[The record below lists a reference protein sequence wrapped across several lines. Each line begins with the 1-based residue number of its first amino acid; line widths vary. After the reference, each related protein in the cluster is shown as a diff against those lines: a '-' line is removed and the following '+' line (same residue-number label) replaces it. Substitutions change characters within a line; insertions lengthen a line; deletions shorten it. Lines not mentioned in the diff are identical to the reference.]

1 MGLFYLQSEAIYL
14 IYFNLMSN
22 PLIYNGNP
30 GPISGSTPFGFYDN
44 DTEYQNDGPKVANYC
59 ARKLG
64 YPVLDVELQDLNIYA
79 CFEEA
84 VSVYAEELYQLKIKD
99 NYLTLEGQPT
109 SSLLNNTVVSPNL
122 TNLLNISETY
132 SQPAG
137 VGGFVSWKSGSLLL
151 TASVQNYDLYDWAVN
166 TQGMNPND
174 RIVIQRVMYQAPPAL
189 YQYGYGSYYPQLGG
203 AGAWPGNWGGY
214 GFAGWGGV
222 GNGATYYPVF
232 WTISMLQEVEMQNM
246 VNLPAWT
253 FELIG
258 TNLRLMPIPTQNG
271 GRVSLQYAFQSDL
284 MSLTENSPYGNNQG
298 LVANASMAPYGL
310 ITYSDLNQPAKQW
323 TKEYTAALTSELL
336 GLIRGKYQVVQIPGA
351 ETTLN
356 FADLIAR
363 GQKMQQD
370 LREKLRLD
378 LEDMSRQKQLERK
391 QSENDSLKD
400 TLVNIPIPMFIG

>member
-1 MGLFYLQSEAIYL
+1 MANPTIYDG
-14 IYFNLMSN
+14 S
-22 PLIYNGNP
+22 P

-64 YPVLDVELQDLNIYA
+64 YPVLDVELNDLNIYA

-84 VSVYAEELYQLKIKD
+84 VSIYAEELYQLKIKD

-122 TNLLNISETY
+122 TNLINISETY
-132 SQPAG
+132 GQVAG
-137 VGGFVSWKSGSLLL
+137 VGGFVSWKSGSIEMI
-151 TASVQNYDLYDWAVN
+151 AGQQNYDLYDWAVN
-166 TQGMNPND
+166 TQGMATTD
-174 RIVIQRVMYQAPPAL
+174 RLVVQRVMYQAPPAL
-189 YQYGYGSYYPQLGG
+189 YGYGYGSYYPQLGG
-203 AGAWPGNWGGY
+203 SGAWPGDWGGY
-214 GFAGWGGV
+214 GVGGGGGAGNSV
-222 GNGATYYPVF
+222 TYYPVF
-232 WTISMLQEVEMQNM
+232 WTIAMIQELEMSNQ
-246 VNLPAWT
+246 VRLPAWS

-258 TNLRLMPIPTQNG
+258 TNLRMMPVPLYG
-271 GRVSLQYAFQSDL
+271 GRNVSIQYCFQSDL
-284 MSLTENSPYGNNQG
+284 MSLTENSPYGGNQG

-336 GLIRGKYQVVQIPGA
+336 GLVRGKYQVVQIPGA

-356 FADLIAR
+356 FADLITR
-363 GQKMQQD
+363 GQARQTQ
-370 LREKLRLD
+370 LREILRAD

-400 TLVNIPIPMFIG
+400 TLINIPIPIFIG

>member
-1 MGLFYLQSEAIYL
+1 MANPTIYD
-14 IYFNLMSN
+14 
-22 PLIYNGNP
+22 GNP

-44 DTEYQNDGPKVANYC
+44 DTDYQNDGPKVANYC

-64 YPVLDVELQDLNIYA
+64 YPVLDVELNDLNIYA

-122 TNLLNISETY
+122 TNLINISETY
-132 SQPAG
+132 GQPAG

-151 TASVQNYDLYDWAVN
+151 TSSVQNYDLYEWAVN
-166 TQGMNPND
+166 TQGMASTD
-174 RIVIQRVMYQAPPAL
+174 RLVVQRVMYQAPPAL

-203 AGAWPGNWGGY
+203 VGAWPGSWGGAGYGGY
-214 GFAGWGGV
+214 GGA
-222 GNGATYYPVF
+222 NAATYYPVF
-232 WTISMLQEVEMQNM
+232 WTIQRIQEAEMQNT

-258 TNLRLMPIPTQNG
+258 TNLRVFPIPTGAG
-271 GRVSLQYAFQSDL
+271 GRISLQYAFQSDL
-284 MSLTENSPYGNNQG
+284 MSLTENSPYGDNQG

-336 GLIRGKYQVVQIPGA
+336 GLVRGKYTVVNIPGA

-356 FADLIAR
+356 FADLISR
-363 GQKMQQD
+363 GQAMQKE
-370 LREKLRLD
+370 LREKLRID
-378 LEDMSRQKQLERK
+378 LEDMSRSKQLQRK
-391 QSENDSLKD
+391 ESENNSLEN
-400 TLVNIPIPMFIG
+400 TLSNIPLFVYVG

>member
-1 MGLFYLQSEAIYL
+1 MANPTIYDG
-14 IYFNLMSN
+14 S
-22 PLIYNGNP
+22 P

-64 YPVLDVELQDLNIYA
+64 YPVLDVELNDLNIYA

-84 VSVYAEELYQLKIKD
+84 VSIYAEELYQLKIKD

-122 TNLLNISETY
+122 TNLVNIAETY
-132 SQPAG
+132 GQVAG
-137 VGGFVSWKSGSLLL
+137 VGGFVSWKSGSLEL

-166 TQGMNPND
+166 TQGMAPTD
-174 RIVIQRVMYQAPPAL
+174 RIIVQRVMYQAPPAL

-203 AGAWPGNWGGY
+203 AGAWPGAWGGY
-214 GFAGWGGV
+214 GAGGYGGSNAV
-222 GNGATYYPVF
+222 TYYPVF
-232 WTISMLQEVEMQNM
+232 WTIQRIQEAEMQNT

-258 TNLRLMPIPTQNG
+258 TNLRLMPIPRGQYG
-271 GRVSLQYAFQSDL
+271 CISIQYAFQSDL
-284 MSLTENSPYGNNQG
+284 MSLTENSPYGDNQG
-298 LVANASMAPYGL
+298 LVANPSMAPYGL

-336 GLIRGKYQVVQIPGA
+336 GLIRGKYTVVNIPGA

-356 FADLIAR
+356 FNDLITR
-363 GQKMQQD
+363 GKEAQIA

-391 QSENDSLKD
+391 QSENDSLES
-400 TLVNIPIPMFIG
+400 TLTNIPLMVYVG

>member
-1 MGLFYLQSEAIYL
+1 MA
-14 IYFNLMSN
+14 N

-44 DTEYQNDGPKVANYC
+44 DTEYQQDGPKVANYC

-84 VSVYAEELYQLKIKD
+84 VSIYAEELYQLKIKD

-132 SQPAG
+132 GQPAG
-137 VGGFVSWKSGSLLL
+137 VGGFVSWKSGSLQL
-151 TASVQNYDLYDWAVN
+151 TASVQNYDLYDWAVR
-166 TQGMNPND
+166 TQGMDPND
-174 RIVIQRVMYQAPPAL
+174 RVVIQRVMYQAPPAL

-214 GFAGWGGV
+214 GYGGWGGV
-222 GNGATYYPVF
+222 GNAVTYYPVF
-232 WTISMLQEVEMQNM
+232 WTISMIQEVEMQNT

-271 GRVSLQYAFQSDL
+271 GRISLQYAFQSDL
-284 MSLTENSPYGNNQG
+284 MSLTENSPYGDNQG
-298 LVANASMAPYGL
+298 LVANPSMAPYGL
-310 ITYSDLNQPAKQW
+310 ITYTDINQPGKQW
-323 TKEYTAALTSELL
+323 IKEYTAALTSELL

-356 FADLIAR
+356 FADLITR
-363 GQKMQQD
+363 GQTMQQT
-370 LREKLRLD
+370 LREKLRGD

-391 QSENDSLKD
+391 QSENESLSS
-400 TLVNIPIPMFIG
+400 TLVNIPIPVFIG

>member
-1 MGLFYLQSEAIYL
+1 MANPTIYD
-14 IYFNLMSN
+14 
-22 PLIYNGNP
+22 GNP

-44 DTEYQNDGPKVANYC
+44 DVDFQNDGPKVANYC

-64 YPVLDVELQDLNIYA
+64 YPVLDVELNDLNIYA

-122 TNLLNISETY
+122 TNLVNIAETY
-132 SQPAG
+132 GQVAG
-137 VGGFVSWKSGSLLL
+137 VGGFVSWKSGSVQL
-151 TASVQNYDLYDWAVN
+151 TASVQNYDLYEWAVN
-166 TQGMNPND
+166 TQGMASTD
-174 RIVIQRVMYQAPPAL
+174 RLVVQRVMYQAPPAL

-214 GFAGWGGV
+214 GYGGWGGV
-222 GNGATYYPVF
+222 GNAVTYYPVF
-232 WTISMLQEVEMQNM
+232 WTIQMLQEVEMQNT

-258 TNLRLMPIPTQNG
+258 TNLRVMPIPTGAG
-271 GRVSLQYAFQSDL
+271 GRISLQYAFQSDL
-284 MSLTENSPYGNNQG
+284 MSLTENSPYGDNQG

-323 TKEYTAALTSELL
+323 TKEFTAALTSELL
-336 GLIRGKYQVVQIPGA
+336 GLVRGKYTVVNIPGA

-356 FADLIAR
+356 FADLISR
-363 GQKMQQD
+363 GQAMQKE

-391 QSENDSLKD
+391 ESENNSLES
-400 TLVNIPIPMFIG
+400 TLTNIPLLVYVG

>member
-1 MGLFYLQSEAIYL
+1 MANPTIYD
-14 IYFNLMSN
+14 
-22 PLIYNGNP
+22 GNP

-44 DTEYQNDGPKVANYC
+44 DTEFQSDGPKVANYC

-64 YPVLDVELQDLNIYA
+64 YPVLDVEINDLNIYA

-84 VSVYAEELYQLKIKD
+84 VSIYAEELYQLKIKD

-122 TNLLNISETY
+122 TNLINISETY
-132 SQPAG
+132 GQPAG
-137 VGGFVSWKSGSLLL
+137 VGGFISWKSGSLEM
-151 TASVQNYDLYDWAVN
+151 TASQQNYDLYNWAVN
-166 TQGMNPND
+166 TQGMATTD
-174 RIVIQRVMYQAPPAL
+174 RLIVQRVMYQAPPAL
-189 YQYGYGSYYPQLGG
+189 YGYGYGAYYPQLGG
-203 AGAWPGNWGGY
+203 SGAWPGD
-214 GFAGWGGV
+214 WGGV
-222 GNGATYYPVF
+222 GGFAGGGAGNSVTYYPVF
-232 WTISMLQEVEMQNM
+232 WTIAQIQELEMSNQ
-246 VNLPAWT
+246 VRLPAFS

-258 TNLRLMPIPTQNG
+258 TNLRIMPIPVQG
-271 GRVSLQYAFQSDL
+271 GRNISIQYAFQSDL
-284 MSLTENSPYGNNQG
+284 MSLTENSPYGDNQG

-336 GLIRGKYQVVQIPGA
+336 GLIRGKYQQVQIPGA

-356 FADLIAR
+356 FADLISR
-363 GQKMQQD
+363 GQARQTQ
-370 LREKLRLD
+370 LREILRTD

-400 TLVNIPIPMFIG
+400 TLVNIPIPIFIG

>member
-1 MGLFYLQSEAIYL
+1 MA
-14 IYFNLMSN
+14 N
-22 PLIYNGNP
+22 PTIYNGNP

-44 DTEYQNDGPKVANYC
+44 DPEYQSDGPKVANYC

-84 VSVYAEELYQLKIKD
+84 VSIYAEELYQLKIKD
-99 NYLTLEGQPT
+99 NYITLEGQPT

-122 TNLLNISETY
+122 TNLINISETY
-132 SQPAG
+132 GQPAG

-151 TASVQNYDLYDWAVN
+151 TASVQNYDLYEWAVQ
-166 TQGMNPND
+166 TQGMDPSD
-174 RIVIQRVMYQAPPAL
+174 RVMVQRIMYQAPPAL

-203 AGAWPGNWGGY
+203 AGAWPSNWGGY

-222 GNGATYYPVF
+222 GNSVTYYPVF
-232 WTISMLQEVEMQNM
+232 WSIQMIQEIEMQNT

-258 TNLRLMPIPTQNG
+258 TNLRIMPVPVQT
-271 GRVSLQYAFQSDL
+271 GRNLSIQYCFQSDL
-284 MSLTENSPYGNNQG
+284 MSLTENSPYGDNQG
-298 LVANASMAPYGL
+298 LVANPSMAPYGL

-323 TKEYTAALTSELL
+323 IKEFTAALTSELL
-336 GLIRGKYQVVQIPGA
+336 GLIRGKYTVVNIPGA

-363 GQKMQQD
+363 GQKMQQE

-400 TLVNIPIPMFIG
+400 TLNNIPIPVFIG

>member
-1 MGLFYLQSEAIYL
+1 MANPTIYDG
-14 IYFNLMSN
+14 S
-22 PLIYNGNP
+22 P

-44 DTEYQNDGPKVANYC
+44 DIDYQNDGPKVANYC

-64 YPVLDVELQDLNIYA
+64 YPVLDVELNDLNIYA

-99 NYLTLEGQPT
+99 NYLSLEGQPT
-109 SSLLNNTVVSPNL
+109 SSLLNNTVISPNL
-122 TNLLNISETY
+122 TNLVNIAETY
-132 SQPAG
+132 GQVAG
-137 VGGFVSWKSGSLLL
+137 VGGFVSWKSGSLQL
-151 TASVQNYDLYDWAVN
+151 TASVQNYDLYNWAVN
-166 TQGMNPND
+166 TQGMDPGD
-174 RIVIQRVMYQAPPAL
+174 RIIIQRVMYQAPPAL
-189 YQYGYGSYYPQLGG
+189 YTYGYGSYYPQLGG
-203 AGAWPGNWGGY
+203 VGAWPGSWGGAGFGGY
-214 GFAGWGGV
+214 GGA
-222 GNGATYYPVF
+222 NAATYYPVF
-232 WTISMLQEVEMQNM
+232 WTIQRIQEAEMQNT

-258 TNLRLMPIPTQNG
+258 TNIRIFPIPTGEG
-271 GRVSLQYAFQSDL
+271 GRISLQYAFQSDL
-284 MSLTENSPYGNNQG
+284 MSLTENSPYGDNQG

-336 GLIRGKYQVVQIPGA
+336 GLVRGKYTVVNIPGA

-356 FADLIAR
+356 FADLISR
-363 GQKMQQD
+363 GQTMQKE

-391 QSENDSLKD
+391 ESENNSLES
-400 TLVNIPIPMFIG
+400 TLTNIPLMVYVG

>member
-1 MGLFYLQSEAIYL
+1 MANPIIYD
-14 IYFNLMSN
+14 
-22 PLIYNGNP
+22 GNP

-44 DTEYQNDGPKVANYC
+44 DLEYQADGPKVANYC

-84 VSVYAEELYQLKIKD
+84 VSIYAEELYQLKIKD
-99 NYLTLEGQPT
+99 NYITLEGQPT
-109 SSLLNNTVVSPNL
+109 SSLLNNTVISPNL
-122 TNLLNISETY
+122 QNLINISETY
-132 SQPAG
+132 GQVAG
-137 VGGFVSWKSGSLLL
+137 VGGFVSWKSGSIDLK
-151 TASVQNYDLYDWAVN
+151 ANQQNYDLYDWAVN
-166 TQGMNPND
+166 HEGMDPGD
-174 RIVIQRVMYQAPPAL
+174 RIVVQRVMYQAPPAL

-214 GFAGWGGV
+214 GFAGFGGT
-222 GNGATYYPVF
+222 GNQVTYYPVF
-232 WTISMLQEVEMQNM
+232 WTLQMIQEIEMQNT

-258 TNLRLMPIPTQNG
+258 TNLRIMPIPTGDG
-271 GRVSLQYAFQSDL
+271 GRLSIQYAFQSDL
-284 MSLTENSPYGNNQG
+284 MSLTENSPYGDNQG
-298 LVANASMAPYGL
+298 LVANPSMAPYGL

-356 FADLIAR
+356 YADLITR
-363 GQKMQQD
+363 GQAMQKD

-400 TLVNIPIPMFIG
+400 TLNNIPVPVFIG

>member
-1 MGLFYLQSEAIYL
+1 MA
-14 IYFNLMSN
+14 N
-22 PLIYNGNP
+22 PIIYNGNP

-44 DTEYQNDGPKVANYC
+44 DPEYQTDGPKVANYC

-64 YPVLDVELQDLNIYA
+64 YPVLDVEINDLNIYA

-84 VSVYAEELYQLKIKD
+84 VSIYAEELYQLKIKD

-122 TNLLNISETY
+122 TNLINISETY
-132 SQPAG
+132 GQVAG
-137 VGGFVSWKSGSLLL
+137 VGGFVSWKSGSLELKSGL
-151 TASVQNYDLYDWAVN
+151 QNYDLYDWAVN
-166 TQGMNPND
+166 TQGMATTD
-174 RIVIQRVMYQAPPAL
+174 RLVVQRVMYQAPPAL

-203 AGAWPGNWGGY
+203 AGAWPSNWGGY
-214 GFAGWGGV
+214 GFGGWGGV
-222 GNGATYYPVF
+222 GNQVTYYPVF
-232 WTISMLQEVEMQNM
+232 WTIQMLQEVEMQNT
-246 VNLPAWT
+246 VNLPAWS

-258 TNLRLMPIPTQNG
+258 TNLRVMPIPTGG
-271 GRVSLQYAFQSDL
+271 GRYLSIQYAFQSDL

-336 GLIRGKYQVVQIPGA
+336 GLVRGKYQTVQIPGA

-356 FADLIAR
+356 YADLITR
-363 GQKMQQD
+363 GQTMQKD

-391 QSENDSLKD
+391 QSENDSLEN
-400 TLVNIPIPMFIG
+400 TLTNIPLMVYIG

>member
-1 MGLFYLQSEAIYL
+1 MANPIIYDG
-14 IYFNLMSN
+14 S
-22 PLIYNGNP
+22 P

-44 DTEYQNDGPKVANYC
+44 DTDYQNDGPKVANYC

-64 YPVLDVELQDLNIYA
+64 YPVLDVELNDLNIYA

-99 NYLTLEGQPT
+99 NYLSLEGQPT
-109 SSLLNNTVVSPNL
+109 SSLLNTTVISPNL
-122 TNLLNISETY
+122 TNLVNIAETY
-132 SQPAG
+132 GQVAG
-137 VGGFVSWKSGSLLL
+137 VGGFVSWKSGSLEL

-166 TQGMNPND
+166 TQGMATTD
-174 RIVIQRVMYQAPPAL
+174 RLIVQRVMYQAPPAL
-189 YQYGYGSYYPQLGG
+189 YQYGYGNYYPQLGG
-203 AGAWPGNWGGY
+203 VGAWPGSWGGA
-214 GFAGWGGV
+214 GFGG
-222 GNGATYYPVF
+222 GFGGANAATYYPVF
-232 WTISMLQEVEMQNM
+232 WTIQRIQEAEMQNT

-258 TNLRLMPIPTQNG
+258 TNIRVFPIPQG
-271 GRVSLQYAFQSDL
+271 AGRCISIQYAFQSDL
-284 MSLTENSPYGNNQG
+284 MSLTENSPYGDNQG

-336 GLIRGKYQVVQIPGA
+336 GLVRGKYTVVNIPGA

-363 GQKMQQD
+363 GQTMQKE

-391 QSENDSLKD
+391 ESENNSLES
-400 TLVNIPIPMFIG
+400 TLTNIPLMVYVG

>member
-1 MGLFYLQSEAIYL
+1 MANPTIYDG
-14 IYFNLMSN
+14 S
-22 PLIYNGNP
+22 P

-44 DTEYQNDGPKVANYC
+44 DIDYQNDGPKVANYC

-64 YPVLDVELQDLNIYA
+64 YPVLDVELNDLNIYA

-122 TNLLNISETY
+122 TNLINISETY
-132 SQPAG
+132 GQPAG
-137 VGGFVSWKSGSLLL
+137 VGGFVSWKSGSVQL
-151 TASVQNYDLYDWAVN
+151 TASVQNYDLYEWAVS
-166 TQGMNPND
+166 TQGMAPTD
-174 RIVIQRVMYQAPPAL
+174 RLVVQRVMYQAPPAL

-203 AGAWPGNWGGY
+203 VGAWPGSWGGA
-214 GFAGWGGV
+214 GFGG
-222 GNGATYYPVF
+222 GLGGANSATYYPVF
-232 WTISMLQEVEMQNM
+232 WTIQRIQEAEMQNT

-258 TNLRLMPIPTQNG
+258 TNLRVFPIPTGAG
-271 GRVSLQYAFQSDL
+271 GRISLQYAFQSDL
-284 MSLTENSPYGNNQG
+284 MSLTENSPYGDNQG

-336 GLIRGKYQVVQIPGA
+336 GLVRGKYTVVNIPGA

-363 GQKMQQD
+363 GQAMQKE
-370 LREKLRLD
+370 LREKLRMD

-391 QSENDSLKD
+391 ESENNSLES
-400 TLVNIPIPMFIG
+400 TLTNIPLMVYVG

>member
-1 MGLFYLQSEAIYL
+1 MANPTIYDG
-14 IYFNLMSN
+14 S
-22 PLIYNGNP
+22 P

-44 DTEYQNDGPKVANYC
+44 DIDYQNDGPKVANYC

-64 YPVLDVELQDLNIYA
+64 YPVLDVELNDLNIYA

-99 NYLTLEGQPT
+99 NYLSLEGQPT
-109 SSLLNNTVVSPNL
+109 SSLLNTTVISPNL
-122 TNLLNISETY
+122 TNLVNIAETY
-132 SQPAG
+132 GQVAG
-137 VGGFVSWKSGSLLL
+137 VGGFVSWKSGSLEL
-151 TASVQNYDLYDWAVN
+151 TASVQNYNLYDWAVN
-166 TQGMNPND
+166 TQGMATTD
-174 RIVIQRVMYQAPPAL
+174 RLMVQRVMYQAPPAL

-203 AGAWPGNWGGY
+203 VGAWPGSWGGG
-214 GFAGWGGV
+214 GFGGM
-222 GNGATYYPVF
+222 GGTNAATYYPVF
-232 WTISMLQEVEMQNM
+232 WTIQRIQEAEMQNT

-258 TNLRLMPIPTQNG
+258 TNIRVFPIPQGAG
-271 GRVSLQYAFQSDL
+271 GRISIQYAFQSDL
-284 MSLTENSPYGNNQG
+284 MSLTENSPYGDNQG

-336 GLIRGKYQVVQIPGA
+336 GLVRGKYTVVNIPGA

-363 GQKMQQD
+363 GQAMQKE

-391 QSENDSLKD
+391 ESENNSLES
-400 TLVNIPIPMFIG
+400 TLTNIPLMVYVG